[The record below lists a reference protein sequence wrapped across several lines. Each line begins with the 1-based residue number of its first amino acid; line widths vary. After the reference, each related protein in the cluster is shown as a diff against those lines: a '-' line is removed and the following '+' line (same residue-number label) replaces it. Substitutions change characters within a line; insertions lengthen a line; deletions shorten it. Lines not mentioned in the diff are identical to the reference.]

1 MIKRQPR
8 FRREDILENIRT
20 EEFDVLVIGGGVTGA
35 GIALDAASRGLNT
48 VLVEMQDF
56 AAGTSSRSTKMIHG
70 GLRYLKNL
78 EFKIVSQT
86 GQERAVVYENGP
98 HVTTPTWLLLP
109 IYKGGTFGKF
119 SSSIGLRV
127 YDTLAK
133 VKKSE
138 RKSMLS
144 KKQTLRDEPKLNPTG
159 LLGAGKFVEYRSDDA
174 RLTIE
179 VIKEAV
185 QYGASVLN
193 YTKVTK
199 FVYHDG
205 KVAGVETIDQLTGK
219 SRMIFAKKVINATG
233 PWVNEVRH
241 KDAVPDQKQL
251 HLTKG
256 VHLVFDQ
263 RVFPLEQ
270 TIYFD
275 TPDGRMVLAIPRNGK
290 TYIGT
295 TDTDYR
301 GSLTEPQITQADKEY
316 LLNAIHFVFPKL
328 EISEEQIESGWAGLR
343 PLIQEEGKSVSEIS
357 RKDEIWISDSGLLT
371 IAGGKL
377 TGYRKM
383 AETIVDRIAADL
395 KISYGKKVPSCRTK
409 KLPISGGHVGGSKGF
424 EAFVK
429 RKVKEGMSLGLSEQ
443 TAYALVTHYGSNIDE
458 IFGVIQNGKAD
469 ARRANLPIEIYAQ
482 AWYSLSKEFVCT
494 PVDFFWRRTG
504 ALLFDIDWVD
514 QWQEPVINFLAVQL
528 GWSSAVKKK
537 MTEELER
544 TKQLCKGTLIEE
556 KIQS

>member
-1 MIKRQPR
+1 MINQQPR
-8 FRREDILENIRT
+8 YKREDILENIRT
-20 EEFDVLVIGGGVTGA
+20 EEFDVLIIGGGVTGA

-70 GLRYLKNL
+70 GLRYLKKL

-127 YDTLAK
+127 YDMLAK
-133 VKKSE
+133 VKRSE

-144 KKQTLRDEPKLNPTG
+144 KKQTLQAEPKLNPKG

-185 QYGASVLN
+185 QHGASVLN
-193 YTKVTK
+193 YTKVTD
-199 FVYHDG
+199 FVYQDG
-205 KVAGVETIDQLTGK
+205 KVAGVEAVDQLTGK
-219 SRMIFAKKVINATG
+219 SRVICAKKVINAAG

-241 KDAVPDQKQL
+241 KDAMPDHKKL

-263 RVFPLEQ
+263 CVFPLKQ

-275 TPDGRMVLAIPRNGK
+275 TPDGRMVLAIPRDGK

-295 TDTDYR
+295 TDTDYQ

-316 LLNAIHFVFPKL
+316 LLKAIRFVFPKL

-343 PLIQEEGKSVSEIS
+343 PLIQEEGKSASEIS

-383 AETIVDRIAADL
+383 AETIVDQIAADL
-395 KISYGKKVPSCRTK
+395 KTQYGKKVPSSRTK
-409 KLPISGGHVGGSKGF
+409 KLPISGGHVGGSKAF
-424 EAFVK
+424 ETFVQ
-429 RKVKEGMSLGLSEQ
+429 RKVKEGMSLGLTKK
-443 TAYALVTHYGSNIDE
+443 TAYALVTHYGSNIHDL
-458 IFGVIQNGKAD
+458 FGVIQNGKAD
-469 ARRANLPIEIYAQ
+469 AQRANLPIEIYAQ
-482 AWYSLSKEFVCT
+482 VWYSISKEFVCT

-514 QWQEPVINFLAVQL
+514 QWKEPVIDFLAVQL
-528 GWSSAVKKK
+528 GWSSDVKKQ

-544 TKQLCKGTLIEE
+544 SKQLCKGTLIEG
-556 KIQS
+556 KIHS

>member
-144 KKQTLRDEPKLNPTG
+144 RKQTLRDEPKLNPTG

-205 KVAGVETIDQLTGK
+205 KVAGVETVDQLTGK
-219 SRMIFAKKVINATG
+219 SRMIFAKKVINAAG

-241 KDAVPDQKQL
+241 KDAEPDQKQL

-301 GSLTEPQITQADKEY
+301 GSLTEPQITQADKDY
-316 LLNAIHFVFPKL
+316 LLNAIHFAFPKL

-357 RKDEIWISDSGLLT
+357 RKDEMWVSDSGLLT

-383 AETIVDRIAADL
+383 AEMIVNRIAADL
-395 KISYGKKVPSCRTK
+395 KTSYGKKVPSCRTK

-443 TAYALVTHYGSNIDE
+443 TAYALVTHYGSNVDE
-458 IFGVIQNGKAD
+458 LFGVIQNGKAD

-514 QWQEPVINFLAVQL
+514 QWQEPVIDFLAVQL

>member
-1 MIKRQPR
+1 MTDQLSR
-8 FRREDILENIRT
+8 FRREDILRNIET
-20 EEFDVLVIGGGVTGA
+20 EDFDVLVIGGGITGA

-86 GQERAVVYENGP
+86 GRERAVVYENGP
-98 HVTTPTWLLLP
+98 HVTTPAWLLLP
-109 IYKGGTFGKF
+109 IYKEGTFGKF

-127 YDTLAK
+127 YDMLAG

-138 RKSMLS
+138 RKSMLT
-144 KKQTLRDEPKLNPTG
+144 KMETLQAEPKFNPVG

-179 VIKEAV
+179 VIKEAAR
-185 QYGASVLN
+185 YGASVLN
-193 YTKVTK
+193 YTKVTD
-199 FVYHDG
+199 FMYQDG
-205 KVAGVETIDQLTGK
+205 KVAGVLTSDQLTGK
-219 SRMIFAKKVINATG
+219 LGVIRAKKVVNAAG
-233 PWVNEVRH
+233 PWVNEVRV
-241 KDAVPDQKQL
+241 KDEAPDKKQL

-263 RVFPLEQ
+263 SVFPLEH

-275 TPDGRMVLAIPRNGK
+275 TPDGRMVLAIPRDGK

-295 TDTDYR
+295 TDTDYT
-301 GSLTEPQITQADKEY
+301 GSMIEPEITQADKEY
-316 LLNAIHFVFPKL
+316 LLDAIRFVFPKL
-328 EISEEQIESGWAGLR
+328 EISEEHIESGWAGLR
-343 PLIQEEGKSVSEIS
+343 PLIQEEGKSASEIS
-357 RKDEIWISDSGLLT
+357 RKDEIWTSDSGLLT

-383 AETIVDRIAADL
+383 AETVVDRIAADWKKQYKL
-395 KISYGKKVPSCRTK
+395 KVSAGRTK

-424 EAFVK
+424 ESFIQAK
-429 RKVKEGMSLGLSEQ
+429 IQEGKELGLSEE
-443 TAYALVTHYGSNIDE
+443 TASALVKHYGSNVDE
-458 IFGVIQNGKAD
+458 LYGVIQNGKAD
-469 ARRANLPIEIYAQ
+469 AERANLPIEIYAQ
-482 AWYSLSKEFVCT
+482 VWYAIHKEFVCT

-504 ALLFDIDWVD
+504 ALLFNIDWVD
-514 QWQEPVINFLAVQL
+514 QWKQPVIDCMAELL
-528 GWSSAVKKK
+528 GWSSEVKRT
-537 MTEELER
+537 MTESLEHSKR
-544 TKQLCKGTLIEE
+544 LCTGTLSKE
-556 KIQS
+556 

>member
-1 MIKRQPR
+1 MTDQQAR
-8 FRREDILENIRT
+8 FRREDILRNT
-20 EEFDVLVIGGGVTGA
+20 ETEDFDVLVIGGGVTGA

-86 GQERAVVYENGP
+86 GRERAVVYENGP

-109 IYKGGTFGKF
+109 IYKEGTFGKF

-127 YDTLAK
+127 YDILAG

-144 KKQTLRDEPKLNPTG
+144 KKETLQAEPKFNPEG

-179 VIKEAV
+179 VIKEAAR
-185 QYGASVLN
+185 YGASVLN
-193 YTKVTK
+193 YTKVTD
-199 FVYHDG
+199 FMYQDG
-205 KVAGVETIDQLTGK
+205 KVAGVLTIDQLTGK
-219 SRMIFAKKVINATG
+219 LGVIRAKKVVNAAG
-233 PWVNEVRH
+233 PWVNEVRV
-241 KDAVPDQKQL
+241 KDEAPDQKQL

-263 RVFPLEQ
+263 SVIPLEQ

-275 TPDGRMVLAIPRNGK
+275 TPDGRMVLAIPRDGK

-295 TDTDYR
+295 TDTDYK
-301 GSLTEPQITQADKEY
+301 GSMTEPEITQADKEY
-316 LLNAIHFVFPKL
+316 LLEAIRFVFPKL
-328 EISEEQIESGWAGLR
+328 EVTEEHIESGWAGLR
-343 PLIQEEGKSVSEIS
+343 PLIQEEGKSASAIS
-357 RKDEIWISDSGLLT
+357 RKDEIWTSDSGLLT

-383 AETIVDRIAADL
+383 AETIVDRIAADWKKQFGL
-395 KISYGKKVPSCRTK
+395 KVPAGRTK

-424 EAFVK
+424 EAFITS
-429 RKVKEGMSLGLSEQ
+429 KVQEGKGLGLSEE
-443 TAYALVTHYGSNIDE
+443 TASALVKRYGSNVDE
-458 IFGVIQNGKAD
+458 LYGVIQNGKAD
-469 ARRANLPIEIYAQ
+469 AERAKLPIEIYAQ
-482 AWYSLSKEFVCT
+482 VWYSIHKEFVCT

-504 ALLFDIDWVD
+504 ALLFNIDWVNEWK
-514 QWQEPVINFLAVQL
+514 QPVINYMAEQL
-528 GWSSAVKKK
+528 NWSSEVKKK
-537 MTEELER
+537 MTETLER
-544 TKQLCKGTLIEE
+544 NKQLCTGTISKE
-556 KIQS
+556 

>member
-1 MIKRQPR
+1 MTNQPARYTRQ
-8 FRREDILENIRT
+8 DIMNNVRT
-20 EEFDVLVIGGGVTGA
+20 EYFDVLVIGGGVTGA

-48 VLVEMQDF
+48 ALVEMQDF

-86 GQERAVVYENGP
+86 GRERAVVYENGP

-109 IYKGGTFGKF
+109 IYKEGTFGKF

-127 YDTLAK
+127 YDMLAK

-144 KKQTLRDEPKLNPTG
+144 KKATLQTEPKINPKG

-193 YTKVTK
+193 YAKVTD
-199 FVYHDG
+199 FVYEEG
-205 KVAGVETIDQLTGK
+205 TVKGIQTVDQLTGQPFFI
-219 SRMIFAKKVINATG
+219 RAKKIVNAAG
-233 PWVNEVRH
+233 PWVNEVRGR
-241 KDAVPDQKQL
+241 DAAPDQKKL

-263 RVFPLEQ
+263 SIFPLQQ

-275 TPDGRMVLAIPRNGK
+275 TPDGRMVLAIPRDGK

-295 TDTDYR
+295 TDTDYD
-301 GSLTEPQITQADKEY
+301 GSLTEPQITKADQEY
-316 LLNAIHFVFPKL
+316 LLDAIRFIFPKL
-328 EISEEQIESGWAGLR
+328 DISKEHIESGWAGLR
-343 PLIQEEGKSVSEIS
+343 PLIQEEGKSASAIS
-357 RKDEIWISDSGLLT
+357 RKDEIWTSESGLLT
-371 IAGGKL
+371 VAGGKL

-383 AETIVDRIAADL
+383 AESIVDLIVADF
-395 KISYGKKVPSCRTK
+395 KKQDGGKFPSSRTK

-424 EAFVK
+424 EAFVQK
-429 RKVKEGMSLGLSEQ
+429 KTREGMSLGLPEE
-443 TAYALVTHYGSNIDE
+443 TAYALVTHYGSNINDL
-458 IFGVIQNGKAD
+458 FGVIQNGRED

-482 AWYSLSKEFVCT
+482 VWYSVQKEFVHT

-504 ALLFDIDWVD
+504 ALLFNIDWVD
-514 QWQEPVINFLAVQL
+514 QWKQPIIEMMAIQL
-528 GWSSAVKKK
+528 NWSSKVKES
-537 MTEELER
+537 MMDDLER
-544 TKQLCKGTLIEE
+544 ATRLCKGLPV
-556 KIQS
+556 